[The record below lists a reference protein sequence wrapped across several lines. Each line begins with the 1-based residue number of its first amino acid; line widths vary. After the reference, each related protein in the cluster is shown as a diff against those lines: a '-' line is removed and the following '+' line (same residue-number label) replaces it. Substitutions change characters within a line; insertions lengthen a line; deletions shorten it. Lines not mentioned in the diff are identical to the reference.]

1 MRVICVGFCKLTAN
15 IITNLARICPW
26 SKTPHFLEK
35 LSHLQRVK
43 SSPSHKSAAC
53 IIDIDEPP
61 NSGAAGYR
69 DNSTRNNRRWAASKG
84 LVRLITN
91 RASVEQNTSSDFDV
105 EIGFGTNNIGC
116 LHA

>member
-1 MRVICVGFCKLTAN
+1 MRIICVGFYKLTAN

-43 SSPSHKSAAC
+43 SSPSHKSAVC
-53 IIDIDEPP
+53 ITGIDEPP
-61 NSGAAGYR
+61 NSGVAGRR
-69 DNSTRNNRRWAASKG
+69 DNSTRIDRRRITSKG
-84 LVRLITN
+84 VVRLIANRTSAERNTN
-91 RASVEQNTSSDFDV
+91 CNFEV
-105 EIGFGTNNIGC
+105 EIGFVTTNIGC

>member
-1 MRVICVGFCKLTAN
+1 MRIICVGFYNLTAN
-15 IITNLARICPW
+15 SITNLARICPW
-26 SKTPHFLEK
+26 SKTPQFLEK

-53 IIDIDEPP
+53 ITGIDEPP

-69 DNSTRNNRRWAASKG
+69 DNSTWIDRRRMTSKG
-84 LVRLITN
+84 VVRLIAN
-91 RASVEQNTSSDFDV
+91 RTSAERNTDYNFEVEPVFVTANL
-105 EIGFGTNNIGC
+105 GC